1 MPRSKGIWAWLGNRL
16 GGFRQAPEPLPQPD
30 APCTHVILLD
40 GTMSSLTRGCETN
53 IGLTYRLL
61 MDLPRDAG
69 VRVYYEPGIQWRG
82 IRHAHEVMA
91 GIGINRQ
98 IRRAYVWLATM
109 YRPGDHVVLMGYSR
123 GAYAVRSLGG
133 LIDRMGLLRPDA
145 VSQPRVEAL
154 YELYRN
160 APDSAEADAMTAEL
174 CHADVPVAFLGV
186 YDTVRALGM
195 RYPLVW
201 RFLPLPHPYH
211 THTLGRHIA
220 VARQALALD
229 ETRAAY
235 VPILWDT
242 TRAASG
248 QDVAQVWFRGSHGDI
263 GGQLNGRAMARPR
276 SNLSLTWMLEEA
288 ESAGL
293 RLPPDWHKRFPVDI
307 DAPSVGNFSGFGKLF
322 WERRRRALGRDA
334 SEALHP
340 SAQAWAEARGV
351 SLSKPGTNP
360 EPALG

>member
-1 MPRSKGIWAWLGNRL
+1 MQLNDSKWGWLPRLFRGM
-16 GGFRQAPEPLPQPD
+16 RQATEDMPVPQD
-30 APCTHVILLD
+30 TCTHVILLD

-61 MDLPRDAG
+61 LDLPQDAG

-82 IRHAHEVMA
+82 LRHAHEVMA

-98 IRRAYVWLATM
+98 IKRAYGWLSEG
-109 YRPGDHVVLMGYSR
+109 YRPGDRVMLMGYSR

-145 VSQPRVEAL
+145 VSDARVEAL
-154 YELYRN
+154 YDLYRT
-160 APDSAEADAMTAEL
+160 ARDSEAAKEMTSEYCL
-174 CHADVPVAFLGV
+174 ADVPVSFLGV

-211 THTLGRHIA
+211 THTLGPHIK
-220 VARQALALD
+220 VARHALALD
-229 ETRAAY
+229 ETRVAY
-235 VPILWDT
+235 QPILWNT
-242 TRAASG
+242 SNTVAG
-248 QDVAQVWFRGSHGDI
+248 QDVAQVWFKGSHGDI
-263 GGQLNGRAMARPR
+263 GGQLNGRAVARPR
-276 SNLSLTWMLEEA
+276 ANVPLNWMLQEA
-288 ESAGL
+288 VSNGL
-293 RLPPDWHKRFPVDI
+293 ELPTDWQARFPSDG

-322 WERRRRALGRDA
+322 WERRRRTVGQDL

-340 SAQAWAEARGV
+340 TAEAWARERGV
-351 SLSKPGTNP
+351 EMS
-360 EPALG
+360 ERDAALG